1 MTTAPYIY
9 GNVPLY
15 SLEEAGALAA
25 VVDTI
30 KDGNQPKASDISFLL
45 SLVAR
50 IKFGPQDDLRDDDE
64 APADKPEFVGHG
76 LGVLSSLRGKGRGE
90 SGR

>member
-1 MTTAPYIY
+1 LTTAPYIY

-15 SLEEAGALAA
+15 TLEEAVALAA
-25 VVDTI
+25 VVDAI
-30 KDGNQPKASDISFLL
+30 KDGNELKASDISFLL

-64 APADKPEFVGHG
+64 APEPGFSEHG
-76 LGVLSSLRGKGRGE
+76 VAVLPGLSGKGCGE
-90 SGR
+90 QA

>member
-15 SLEEAGALAA
+15 TLEEAVALAA
-25 VVDTI
+25 VVDAI
-30 KDGNQPKASDISFLL
+30 KDGNQLKQSDNDFLH
-45 SLVAR
+45 SLVAG

-64 APADKPEFVGHG
+64 APADKPEFVGRG
-76 LGVLSSLRGKGRGE
+76 VGVLPGLRGKGRGE